1 MKEFDK
7 NLNRANNWLNG
18 KTFVQYDINGAAQAL
33 RDLSDTFKDDQ
44 RDDRDII
51 RDYENQAEAMG
62 LSFGNMTKDQQ
73 LAIIN
78 ATGREGF
85 CYNSFISNSS
95 HQVLTLARAGSEDVE
110 TIADGFTGKDLTK
123 IATFVRVFGD
133 DRTEDFYGKLNEIK
147 DRVIQSEQAQEN
159 GVVEDLNSSTG
170 LLDNNV
176 Q

>member
-1 MKEFDK
+1 MKEIDK
-7 NLNRANNWLNG
+7 NLSRANNWLSG
-18 KTFVQYDINGAAQAL
+18 KTFVQYDVNGAARAL

-51 RDYENQAEAMG
+51 RDYESQAEAMG
-62 LSFGNMTKDQQ
+62 LSFNSMTKDQQ

-95 HQVLTLARAGSEDVE
+95 FQVLTLAMAGSEDVE

-123 IATFVRVFGD
+123 IATFVRVFGND
-133 DRTEDFYGKLNEIK
+133 QTEEFCGRLNEIK
-147 DRVIQSEQAQEN
+147 DRVIQSEQAQET
-159 GVVEDLNSSTG
+159 GVVEDLNSSAN